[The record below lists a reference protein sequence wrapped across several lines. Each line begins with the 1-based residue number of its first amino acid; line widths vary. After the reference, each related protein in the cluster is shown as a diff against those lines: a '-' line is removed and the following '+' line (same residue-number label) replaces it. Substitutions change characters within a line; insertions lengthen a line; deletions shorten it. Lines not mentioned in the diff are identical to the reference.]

1 MNTLMTFITN
11 LVIAFQLKIGAFL
24 KKENGEVNIVAI
36 IVLIGIAILLALV
49 FKDRITSLINGLFD
63 TIDTNAQNAVN

>member
-11 LVIAFQLKIGAFL
+11 LVIAFQLKMGAFL